1 MMNINNIKNQK
12 ILVIGDIILDKYIF
26 GDVARL
32 SPEAPIP
39 ILNHE
44 KTDFRLG
51 GAANVA
57 NNISSLGGNAYLA
70 GVIGSDKESEILTNL
85 LKENKINN
93 LNIIDKS
100 RPTTIKERVL
110 ARYSGHPYQQLLRI
124 DREHT
129 IDIAEQIEKNILANI
144 KSTIDKISCVVFSD
158 YNKGLLT
165 KDLIS
170 KIKDMAN
177 GKTIIVNVK
186 PSKSGMFNGV
196 SWLISNLSETKK
208 ELGLENSNY
217 GDEIEKIGYLFMK
230 KFNPKHFLMTAGSDG
245 MFLYTKNNF
254 KHIKTTARDVADVS
268 GAGDTVVAALSLAIA
283 SKFDSFDAVKIANC
297 AAGLSVEKLGTS
309 TISLKELNEAIKR
322 NNI

>member
-1 MMNINNIKNQK
+1 MNINNIKNKK

-26 GDVARL
+26 GDVSRL

-57 NNISSLGGNAYLA
+57 NNISSLGGKAYLA
-70 GVIGSDKESEILTNL
+70 GVIGNDKESEILTNL
-85 LKENKINN
+85 LKENKITG
-93 LNIIDKS
+93 LTIIDKS
-100 RPTTIKERVL
+100 RSTTIKERVL

-129 IDIAEQIEKNILANI
+129 TDITENIEKNVLANI
-144 KSTIDKISCVVFSD
+144 KSVIDKVSCVVFSD

-165 KDLIS
+165 KNLIS
-170 KIKDMAN
+170 KIKEISN
-177 GKTIIVNVK
+177 EKTIMVNVK
-186 PSKSGMFNGV
+186 PPKGEMFNGV
-196 SWLISNLSETKK
+196 TWIISNLAETKK
-208 ELGLENSNY
+208 ELGLENSNH
-217 GDEIEKIGYLFMK
+217 GNKIETLGYLFMK
-230 KFNPKHFLMTAGSDG
+230 KFKPKHFLMTAGSDG
-245 MFLYTKNNF
+245 MFLYTKENCI
-254 KHIKTTARDVADVS
+254 HIKTTARDVADVS

-283 SKFDSFDAVKIANC
+283 SKLDSFNAVKIANC

-309 TISLKELNEAIKR
+309 TISLKELSEAIKR

>member
-1 MMNINNIKNQK
+1 MNINNIKNQK

-26 GDVARL
+26 GDVSRL

-57 NNISSLGGNAYLA
+57 NNISSLGGIPYLA
-70 GVIGSDKESEILTNL
+70 GVIGNDKESEILTDL
-85 LKENKINN
+85 LKKNKITG

-129 IDIAEQIEKNILANI
+129 IDITEQTEKNILANI
-144 KSTIDKISCVVFSD
+144 KLVIDKVSCVVFSD

-165 KDLIS
+165 KNLIS
-170 KIKDMAN
+170 KIKNMAN
-177 GKTIIVNVK
+177 GKTIMVNVK
-186 PSKSGMFNGV
+186 PPKGKMFNGV
-196 SWLISNLSETKK
+196 TWIISNLAETKK
-208 ELGLENSNY
+208 ELSLENSY
-217 GDEIEKIGYLFMK
+217 KDKIETLGHLFMK
-230 KFNPKHFLMTAGSDG
+230 KFKPKHFLMTAGSDG
-245 MFLYTKNNF
+245 MFLYTKENCI
-254 KHIKTTARDVADVS
+254 HIKTTARDVADVS
-268 GAGDTVVAALSLAIA
+268 GAGDTVVATLSLAIA
-283 SKFDSFDAVKIANC
+283 SKLDPLNAVKIANC

-309 TISLKELNEAIKR
+309 TISLKELSEAIKR